1 MTFENLET
9 ILLEMRSQQELEL
22 LLLRRKVEVLKEK
35 IADLRQELTESRQK
49 ELMSIFQVVSE
60 EEAETELEA
69 QRREFEDG

>member
-69 QRREFEDG
+69 QRRGFEDG